1 MWWVKRRIL
10 LPSSLLPPTYCPVV
24 FWPARWNQPRV
35 AKASGSPMLL
45 HFQATRLAKKAIA
58 NWTRPVPAHTSCS
71 QVSRTRRRS
80 NWVETMDAFEAIRT
94 LTVIW
99 SGPIFLHCLHP
110 MMQSSLLGQVWL
122 NLTHTIIL
130 HFSLRILVTGAAA
143 NFTSVS
149 NLVGNVF
156 NAHVFVLLNQVDSA
170 QISPHRNAP
179 AQEYRSWASLGGGY
193 VTQWVWGCEWGS
205 GCSSGKSVSAVS
217 TRCLW
222 GEAIVRQAL
231 LKMLQW

>member
-1 MWWVKRRIL
+1 MRLKRYARWQSYDRSPSSFIAFTQRCNHLFWVK
-10 LPSSLLPPTYCPVV
+10 SG
-24 FWPARWNQPRV
+24 WP
-35 AKASGSPMLL
+35 
-45 HFQATRLAKKAIA
+45 
-58 NWTRPVPAHTSCS
+58 
-71 QVSRTRRRS
+71 
-80 NWVETMDAFEAIRT
+80 
-94 LTVIW
+94 
-99 SGPIFLHCLHP
+99 
-110 MMQSSLLGQVWL
+110 

-156 NAHVFVLLNQVDSA
+156 NAHVFVLLSQVDSA